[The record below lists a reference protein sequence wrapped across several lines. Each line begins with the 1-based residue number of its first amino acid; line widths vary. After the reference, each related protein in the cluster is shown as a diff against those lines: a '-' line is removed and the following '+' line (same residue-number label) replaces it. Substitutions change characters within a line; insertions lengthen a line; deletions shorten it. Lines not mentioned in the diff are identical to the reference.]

1 MSNFETCKD
10 FSSVTNEELQS
21 VDGGFW
27 SYISGA
33 IKVAQAL
40 SDATGGPMDLK
51 TLGYTGPGS
60 TPTKK

>member
-1 MSNFETCKD
+1 MSNFETCN
-10 FSSVTNEELQS
+10 VEELQT
-21 VDGGFW
+21 VEGGFL
-27 SYISGA
+27 SYIKTA

-40 SDATGGPMDLK
+40 SDLTGGPMDLK